1 MDAFLLALGGVTE
14 PYTLML
20 MAVAT
25 FAGIVA
31 AAIPGFTITMAIVLT
46 LPLTFAMPP
55 MQGIAVMLSV
65 YVGGLSGGLFSAAL
79 LGIPGTPSAVA
90 TTFDAFPM
98 ARNGQPGRA
107 LSLGL
112 FASFVGSLISIV
124 ILIVAAP
131 PLALLAVKLGPWEYF
146 ALIVFALTIIASL
159 VGDSIMRGLIAGL
172 IGIGIATIGP
182 DPLMARERFTFGYE
196 LLTAGIPFL
205 VVLIGM
211 YAMSQL
217 LSELEPTS
225 SSHQASSSSLV
236 SGDMRPHLWD
246 VVKSTM
252 RKPVNIVR
260 SSLLGVF
267 IGAVPGAGSSISNLV
282 AYDQAKRASKHPE
295 TFGKGEPEGVVA
307 SEAGNSSTV
316 GGSLIPLISL
326 GIPGSPA
333 DAVLMAAIMVHG
345 ISIGP
350 RLILDHPDL
359 VYSMFIAMAVASFFM
374 LFIGILMMRAF
385 MRLLNVPK
393 YIVVPV
399 VLACCAIGTY
409 TLNNRLSDLYLLAAI
424 GTIGYLMKKLDYP
437 LAPLVLGVVLGPIAE
452 TNLRRAFQTSAD
464 WTLFFTRPISA
475 LLLTLA
481 VVSVAYSIYSYV
493 RQRRLLAQ
501 RTEAAQN
508 NAYQDGVSQ
517 E

>member
-1 MDAFLLALGGVTE
+1 MTDAFLIALGGVTE
-14 PYTLML
+14 PYTLLL

-55 MQGIAVMLSV
+55 MQGISIMLSV

-79 LGIPGTPSAVA
+79 LGIPGTPSSVA

-98 ARNGQPGRA
+98 ARQGNPGKA

-112 FASFVGSLISIV
+112 FASFVGSIISIAV
-124 ILIVAAP
+124 LIVAAP

-146 ALIVFALTIIASL
+146 ALIIFALTVIASL
-159 VGDSIMRGLIAGL
+159 VGDSLIRGLIAGL
-172 IGIGIATIGP
+172 IGIAIATIGP
-182 DPLMARERFTFGYE
+182 DPLMGRERFTFGFE
-196 LLTAGIPFL
+196 ILTAGIPFL

-217 LSELEPTS
+217 LSELEPTKTSGQHS
-225 SSHQASSSSLV
+225 SGSLIN
-236 SGDMRPHLWD
+236 GDMRPHLWQT
-246 VVKSTM
+246 VKDIVL
-252 RKPVNIVR
+252 KPANVIR

-267 IGAVPGAGSSISNLV
+267 IGAVPGAGSSISNLL

-295 TFGKGEPEGVVA
+295 TFGKGEPQGVVA
-307 SEAGNSSTV
+307 SESGNSSTV
-316 GGSLIPLISL
+316 GGSLIPLIAL

-359 VYSMFIAMAVASFFM
+359 VYSMFIAMAIASVFM
-374 LFIGILMMRAF
+374 LLIGIILMRVF
-385 MRLLNVPK
+385 LRLLNVPK
-393 YIVVPV
+393 YIIVPV
-399 VLACCAIGTY
+399 VLTCCAIGTY
-409 TLNNRLSDLYLLAAI
+409 TLNNRLSDLYLLAGI
-424 GTIGYLMKKLDYP
+424 GAVGYILKKLDYP

-452 TNLRRAFQTSAD
+452 TNLRRAFQTSTD

-481 VVSVAYSIYSYV
+481 VVSVVYSIYSYV
-493 RQRRLLAQ
+493 KQRRLMAQ
-501 RTEAAQN
+501 RLAATSN
-508 NAYQDGVSQ
+508 
-517 E
+517 

>member
-1 MDAFLLALGGVTE
+1 MTDAFLLALGGIMT
-14 PYTLML
+14 PYTLGL

-25 FAGIVA
+25 LAGIVS

-55 MQGIAVMLSV
+55 MQGVAVMLSV

-98 ARNGQPGRA
+98 ARKGHPGKA

-124 ILIVAAP
+124 ILIIAAP
-131 PLALLAVKLGPWEYF
+131 PLALMAVKLGPWEYF

-159 VGDSIMRGLIAGL
+159 VGDSLLRGLIAGL
-172 IGIGIATIGP
+172 IGIGLATVGP
-182 DPLMARERFTFGYE
+182 DPIMGRERFTFGHE
-196 LLTAGIPFL
+196 FLAAGIPFL

-217 LSELEPTS
+217 LSELEPARGGKTQS
-225 SSHQASSSSLV
+225 GSLI
-236 SGDMRPHLWD
+236 SGDMRPHLLET
-246 VVKSTM
+246 VK
-252 RKPVNIVR
+252 RVILKPVNVVR
-260 SSLLGVF
+260 SSLIGVF
-267 IGAVPGAGSSISNLV
+267 IGAVPGAGSSISNLL

-295 TFGKGEPEGVVA
+295 TFGNGEPEGVVA
-307 SEAGNSSTV
+307 SESGNSSTV
-316 GGSLIPLISL
+316 GGSLIPLIAL

-345 ISIGP
+345 ISVGP
-350 RLILDHPDL
+350 RLILDNPDL
-359 VYSMFIAMAVASFFM
+359 VYGMFISMAVASVFM
-374 LFIGILMMRAF
+374 LFIGLILMRAF
-385 MRLLNVPK
+385 LRLLNVPK

-409 TLNNRLSDLYLLAAI
+409 TLNNRISDLYLLACVGVA
-424 GTIGYLMKKLDYP
+424 GYVLRKLDYP

-452 TNLRRAFQTSAD
+452 TNLRRAFQTSD
-464 WTLFFTRPISA
+464 EWTLFFTRPISA
-475 LLLTLA
+475 ILLTLA
-481 VVSVAYSIYSYV
+481 VVSIVYSILSYL
-493 RQRRLLAQ
+493 RQRKAFSSRINTSL
-501 RTEAAQN
+501 E
-508 NAYQDGVSQ
+508 
-517 E
+517 

>member
-1 MDAFLLALGGVTE
+1 MTDAFLVALGGVTE
-14 PYTLML
+14 PYTLAL
-20 MAVAT
+20 MALAT
-25 FAGIVA
+25 FAGIIA

-159 VGDSIMRGLIAGL
+159 VGDSILRGLIAGL
-172 IGIGIATIGP
+172 LGIGIATIGP

-217 LSELEPTS
+217 LSELEPS
-225 SSHQASSSSLV
+225 SANQDGSRALV
-236 SGDMRPHLWD
+236 SGDMRPHLWS
-246 VVKSTM
+246 VMTGTLK
-252 RKPVNIVR
+252 KPFNILR

-282 AYDQAKRASKHPE
+282 AYDQAKRASSHPE
-295 TFGKGEPEGVVA
+295 TFGKGEAEGVVA

-345 ISIGP
+345 ISVGP

-359 VYSMFIAMAVASFFM
+359 VYSMFIAMAVASVFM
-374 LFIGILMMRAF
+374 LVIGVVMMRAF

-409 TLNNRLSDLYLLAAI
+409 TLNNRVSDLYLLAAI
-424 GTIGYLMKKLDYP
+424 GAFGYLLKKLNYP

-452 TNLRRAFQTSAD
+452 TNLRRAFQTSTD

-481 VVSVAYSIYSYV
+481 VVSVAYSVYSYL
-493 RQRRLLAQ
+493 RQRRLMAERAQ
-501 RTEAAQN
+501 AAQN
-508 NAYQDGVSQ
+508 RAFQEGASQ